1 LGDKKS
7 TSHLIHTLERTTL
20 VQNVF
25 RLLLGAALLV
35 AGIAHLSW
43 LRTEF
48 RAQVPRWLPLPAD
61 LVVGSGLVEL
71 GLGAALIALP
81 RCRTTVGWVVATFF
95 VRKRHCIDAQD
106 NGQGLGRAG
115 TNMVVHTTRRSAK

>member
-1 LGDKKS
+1 MS
-7 TSHLIHTLERTTL
+7 TSHLLHTLERTTL
-20 VQNVF
+20 VQSVF

-61 LVVGSGLVEL
+61 LVVLGSGLVEL

-81 RCRTTVGWVVATFF
+81 HCRTTVGWVVATFF

-106 NGQGLGRAG
+106 DGQGLGRAG